1 MNRLHQALALCLA
14 SGGLLLVSALPAAAQ
29 PGGPCALASDD
40 VVTAALGGPA
50 HAVES
55 ISIPGLVS
63 CGVSSMADDDFS
75 IMHITTTPD
84 ALLES
89 SLPMGGGAPE
99 QTAQVEVTPAEGL
112 GYPAMFLRIPVDG
125 DTLLSLRVQVG
136 DTDVYAF
143 NAHYAADAPARLTA
157 LGKAVLPH

>member
-1 MNRLHQALALCLA
+1 VNRLHQAIALGLA
-14 SGGLLLVSALPAAAQ
+14 SGGLLLASALSAAAQ
-29 PGGPCALASDD
+29 PGGPCTLASDD
-40 VVTAALGGPA
+40 VVTAALGVPA
-50 HAVES
+50 QAVES

-63 CGVSSMADDDFS
+63 CGVSSAADDDFS

-84 ALLES
+84 ALLKG

-99 QTAQVEVTPAEGL
+99 QTGQVEVIPAVGL
-112 GYPAMFLRIPVDG
+112 GYPAMFLRIPADG

-143 NAHYAADAPARLTA
+143 NAHDTADAPARLTA